1 MNTKI
6 YLAMTIMA
14 LMLFSGCATQTI
26 RPISQQVVI
35 DSEESHSTILDVKL
49 EKYNKLASDFPK
61 EPRYQERLARIYW
74 QQSDH
79 GNALK
84 ALEKA
89 QKIDPGNPR
98 YNFIAAQIYEGIGS
112 FTAAE
117 QAYLA
122 VIDASDEMN
131 YSGPLL
137 QLALLY
143 MQMEKSD
150 LAFQYFEKCLEVDPT
165 FAEPHYWIARVHL
178 LNRNREYAIQS
189 FERYLRVGG
198 AARQKEVLQTLQA
211 LQPDLRIH
219 DIR

>member
-6 YLAMTIMA
+6 YLAVTIMA
-14 LMLFSGCATQTI
+14 LMLLTGCATQTI

-49 EKYNKLASDFPK
+49 EKYNKLASDFPN

-79 GNALK
+79 DSALK
-84 ALEKA
+84 ALKKA

-98 YNFIAAQIYEGIGS
+98 YNFIAAQIFEGIGS
-112 FTAAE
+112 YTAAE
-117 QAYLA
+117 KAYLA
-122 VIDASDEMN
+122 VIEASDGKEF
-131 YSGPLL
+131 SGPLL

-143 MQMEKSD
+143 IQMEKRD
-150 LAFQYFEKCLEVDPT
+150 LAFQYLEECLEVDPI
-165 FAEPHYWIARVHL
+165 FAEPHYWIGRIHMS
-178 LNRNREYAIQS
+178 NKKREQAIQS

-198 AARQKEVLQTLQA
+198 TNRQKEVLQTLQA

>member
-6 YLAMTIMA
+6 YLAVTIMV
-14 LMLFSGCATQTI
+14 LMLLTGCATQTI

-49 EKYNKLASDFPK
+49 EKYIKLASDFPK

-79 GNALK
+79 DSALK
-84 ALEKA
+84 ALKKA

-98 YNFIAAQIYEGIGS
+98 YNFIAAQIFEGIGS

-117 QAYLA
+117 RAYLA
-122 VIDASDEMN
+122 VIEASDEKEF
-131 YSGPLL
+131 SGPLL

-143 MQMEKSD
+143 IQMEKRD
-150 LAFQYFEKCLEVDPT
+150 LAFQYLEECLEVDPT
-165 FAEPHYWIARVHL
+165 FAEPYYWIGRIHMS
-178 LNRNREYAIQS
+178 NKKREQAIQS

-198 AARQKEVLQTLQA
+198 ANRQKEVLQTLQA